1 MTVPRRPSHVS
12 ELDALPPAVTY
23 LLEHGELPRD
33 PKLAGL
39 VEAFRLQH
47 PNRRRELLRLRRLW
61 RRRRV

>member
-1 MTVPRRPSHVS
+1 MTIPKRQDPID
-12 ELDALPPAVTY
+12 EIDALPPAVTY